1 MERKPVNST
10 DLVAVGYDAGSRTL
24 EVEFKEGRVYQYLD
38 VPPDVYD
45 GLMCAESLGK
55 YFYAYIITY
64 YRYRRVQ

>member
-1 MERKPVNST
+1 MQRKPVDST
-10 DLVAVGYDAGSRTL
+10 DLVAVGYDAATRTL
-24 EVEFKEGRVYQYLD
+24 EVEFKGNRVYHYLD

-45 GLMCAESLGK
+45 GLMRAESHGT